1 MLLLFFDVVGLVA
14 CYFILVVIEIKSEWS
29 LKYYVMA
36 VVVVVVAYIIAVVV
50 LVVMYTIA

>member
-1 MLLLFFDVVGLVA
+1 MLLLFFVVVGLVA